1 MWNGTQHKKTN
12 LRSSKATHHG
22 YEKHFFWST
31 CLRLENWTMR
41 CMNFQFFSGQVFL
54 CSKAILHR
62 RSGWSSDIVLGIDPA
77 VRLRSVSM
85 RSILVLERNELHCL
99 FHTLHS
105 WFSRN
110 ECAKYPITAW
120 CDLEFVH
127 VTIERSLL
135 LDSATKL
142 FRTKPYFESQKKK
155 DLHLNHQTNKIIP
168 VSKTIDQTF
177 KIISIFSLRGTIVFM
192 PFIGWRYQ
200 FYQWDE
206 NNAVFLFF
214 HVQRKHHF
222 LTVFYWKIRNE
233 WSSFYSL
240 IPRSAVN
247 TSLCF

>member
-1 MWNGTQHKKTN
+1 
-12 LRSSKATHHG
+12 
-22 YEKHFFWST
+22 
-31 CLRLENWTMR
+31 MR
-41 CMNFQFFSGQVFL
+41 CMNFKFFSGQIFL

-85 RSILVLERNELHCL
+85 RSILVHERNELHCL

-206 NNAVFLFF
+206 NNSVCLLCPCSVKAPLSNCFLLKNKERMVFFLFSNSEECCQHF
-214 HVQRKHHF
+214 TLFLRNIHH
-222 LTVFYWKIRNE
+222 
-233 WSSFYSL
+233 
-240 IPRSAVN
+240 P
-247 TSLCF
+247 